1 MKDKIYVH
9 HYFTEKLYTKLFH
22 NTTLVEQNK
31 NNYVVDYKGKI
42 YEIVFDP
49 IINNNSDGLHI
60 LDYFTVYD
68 QTDDPKFSDIEIK
81 GGEEELDIITK
92 FVEITKDKEG
102 WIINI
107 LRAEKVICKDMRD
120 GRDNHVVLDRLI
132 RKLSNHHVLCDN
144 IIIGDDFRG
153 YEHIHYPF
161 TNVLFQWNNLIQLN
175 IFREFSKIY
184 DNLRY
189 PYDIGYSVRNHKTFR
204 NKLLN
209 SLSSITNQKQLFLS
223 RNTFYE
229 NDKFYLNGESILNDK
244 NNIIKIDSKPKSDF
258 EKNESQITHLGNDLL
273 FDVLSQSKMVLL
285 DESWVFKPYDYH
297 SQYLS
302 EKTFILLLAKK
313 PFISTHSY
321 PLDILHKILDI
332 PKYPHYQD
340 IKECQGDVKKITSFV
355 NDFLSN
361 FDSNYKIHKQWISEV
376 HDIIIKKIKKD
387 NSLFDYLQDF
397 TPHKVLNKLL

>member
-1 MKDKIYVH
+1 M
-9 HYFTEKLYTKLFH
+9 KLFH
-22 NTTLVEQNK
+22 NTKIIERIGDSFLVE
-31 NNYVVDYKGKI
+31 YKDKRFRLI
-42 YEIVFDP
+42 FDER
-49 IINNNSDGLHI
+49 IHDNDDGLHI

-81 GGEEELDIITK
+81 GGEEELDIISK

-107 LRAEKVICKDMRD
+107 LRAEKVICKDTRD

-132 RKLSNHHVLCDN
+132 RQLANHHVLCDN

-153 YEHIHYPF
+153 YEHIHYPL
-161 TNVLFQWNNLIQLN
+161 TNVLFQWDNLIQLN

-209 SLSSITNQKQLFLS
+209 SLSSIPNQEQLFLS

-229 NDKFYLNGESILNDK
+229 NDKFYLNGDSILNDK
-244 NNIIKIDSKPKSDF
+244 DNIIKIDSNPQSDF

-273 FDVLSQSKMVLL
+273 FDVLSQSKMVVL

-302 EKTFILLLAKK
+302 EKTFILLLTKK

-332 PKYPHYQD
+332 PRYPNYNE
-340 IKECQGDVKKITSFV
+340 IKECQGDIKKLTSFV
-355 NDFLSN
+355 NNFLSN
-361 FDSNYKIHKQWISEV
+361 FDSNYKIHKQWIDEV
-376 HDIIIKKIKKD
+376 HDVVMERVRRD
-387 NSLFDYLQDF
+387 NSLFDYIKNF
-397 TPHKVLNKLL
+397 KPNRSINKVL